1 MKYKYIFN
9 FSIEHLLKSNNY
21 NNELWQKFVHEPKTS
36 KLNVF
41 YICKMCSK
49 KKIIIIKKRLLG
61 HASVE

>member
-49 KKIIIIKKRLLG
+49 KKNNNN
-61 HASVE
+61 